1 MKEVLQKIIASSGYC
16 SRRKAE
22 ELIRAGRV
30 TLNGYVAKLGE
41 RADDNDEITVNK
53 QKLQQSSEKLYL
65 MLNKPKG
72 YTCTNRRFEGEKNIF
87 ELVKLKTRLFA
98 VGRLDKNSRGLVLLT
113 NDGDLAAKLTHPK
126 YTSEKVYEVKVADDE
141 RLTRKVTIDN
151 TLRAL
156 RRGVDLGEGE
166 GLGFAKSAEYDYGTF
181 TLVLTTGRKRQV
193 RRMFAGL
200 QLKVIDLKRVAQSGL
215 RLGDLA
221 EGQYRELTEMEVKKL
236 SK

>member
-1 MKEVLQKIIASSGYC
+1 VIASSGYC

-41 RADDNDEITVNK
+41 RADETDEITVNK
-53 QKLQQSSEKLYL
+53 QKLSQESEKIYL
-65 MLNKPKG
+65 MLNKPVG

-87 ELVKLKTRLFA
+87 ALIKTKARLFA
-98 VGRLDKNSRGLVLLT
+98 VGRLDKDSRGLVLLT

-126 YTSEKVYEVKVADDE
+126 FTSEKVYEVKVKDDE
-141 RLTRKVTIDN
+141 RLLKKASIDSV
-151 TLRAL
+151 LRAL

-166 GLGFAKSAEYDYGTF
+166 GLGFAKVAEYDYGTF

-193 RRMFAGL
+193 RRMFQGL
-200 QLKVIDLKRVAQSGL
+200 RMHVTDLKRVMQSGL
-215 RLGDLA
+215 RLGNLA
-221 EGQYRELTEMEVKKL
+221 EGQYRELTEGEVKKL